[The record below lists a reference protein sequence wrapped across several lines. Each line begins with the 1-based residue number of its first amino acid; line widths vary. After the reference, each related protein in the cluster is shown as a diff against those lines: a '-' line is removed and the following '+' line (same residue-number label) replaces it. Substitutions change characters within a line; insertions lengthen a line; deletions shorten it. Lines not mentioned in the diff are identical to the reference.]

1 MTVATPGGT
10 EVGFP
15 AEQGIIG
22 LDDVSVGDVILP
34 RISIVHKEGMF
45 KDNLQNRTFAELDC
59 IILGLVKQRVFW
71 KKDTEEGD
79 RPLCKSP
86 DHNHGF
92 PMVSDE
98 VAKDKLFPWDKSN
111 FNPADFP
118 PNESGIV
125 TLPCAACVF
134 KEWDKGDWKVPPC
147 AEQHTYPILYN
158 TTPDEEE
165 ATWSPAIVTFQKT
178 GIKPSRAYLSSF
190 VQARKPMFT
199 ARTKITLTLLKRSA
213 VEYSVPNFAKTG
225 DTDSSLWN
233 GFGEQY
239 LQIQSFLQQAPRSE
253 EDEYAGTE
261 GFDNA
266 NTPAPAAPA
275 AQPPAA
281 APPVQAAAAAPA
293 APVAATPPPPVAP
306 AAPTPPPA
314 PAPDDSGLPF

>member
-1 MTVATPGGT
+1 MTVAPTGGT
-10 EVGFP
+10 EVGYP
-15 AEQGIIG
+15 ADQGIIG
-22 LDDVSVGDVILP
+22 LDDVSTGDVILP
-34 RISIVHKEGMF
+34 RISIVHKEGQF
-45 KDNLQNRTFAELDC
+45 RDNLQNRQFSELDC

-71 KKDTEEGD
+71 KKETEEGD

-86 DHNHGF
+86 DHTHGY
-92 PMVSDE
+92 PIVTDE
-98 VAKDKLFPWDKSN
+98 VAKDKRFPWERSN

-118 PNESGIV
+118 PDQSGVV

-134 KEWDKGDWKVPPC
+134 KEWDKGDWKAPPC

-158 TTPDEEE
+158 TTPDEDE
-165 ATWSPAIVTFQKT
+165 ATWSPAIVSFQKT

-199 ARTKITLTLLKRSA
+199 ARTKITLTLMKRSA
-213 VEYSVPNFAKTG
+213 VEYSVPNFAKVG

-253 EDEYAGTE
+253 EDEYTGSE
-261 GFDNA
+261 GFDNT
-266 NTPAPAAPA
+266 NTPAPSAAAAPA
-275 AQPPAA
+275 A
-281 APPVQAAAAAPA
+281 PVQAAAAAPTAPVQQPSPPAASQA
-293 APVAATPPPPVAP
+293 APPS
-306 AAPTPPPA
+306 